1 MPITITDALRAPIT
15 DLASGKA
22 WIDALHAADA
32 VFHFEDSPDDI
43 TRGGLSTHERLFAD
57 EDVALISERVD
68 ALYALEWG
76 PKPGM
81 GKHYCPIGYSL
92 TLLPFNEHNQAEGCL
107 PGVEEVVR
115 SGNLRLL
122 DCASA
127 ADYDYG
133 SPGRFTVEDVSED
146 GGHIGDY
153 DTTDEALA
161 ANPALAEAWGR

>member
-32 VFHFEDSPDDI
+32 VFHFEDDPGNI
-43 TRGGLSTHERLFAD
+43 TQAGGGDLFAD
-57 EDVALISERVD
+57 EDVALIRERVD
-68 ALYALEWG
+68 ALYAIEWG

-81 GKHYCPIGYSL
+81 GREYCPIGYSL
-92 TLLPFNEHNQAEGCL
+92 TLLPFDEDNQAEGCL
-107 PGVEEVVR
+107 PGVEEVFR

-122 DCASA
+122 DCAAA
-127 ADYDYG
+127 ADYEYG
-133 SPGRFTVEDVSED
+133 APGRFTVEDVSED